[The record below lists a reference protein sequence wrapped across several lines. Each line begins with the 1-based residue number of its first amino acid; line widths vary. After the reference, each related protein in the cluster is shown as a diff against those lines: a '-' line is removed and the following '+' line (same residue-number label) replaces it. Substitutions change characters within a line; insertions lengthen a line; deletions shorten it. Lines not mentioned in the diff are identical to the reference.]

1 MIYMITI
8 DSKNPLNQFFFSEEN
23 VMKTN
28 T

>member
-1 MIYMITI
+1 MITI